1 MAELAFGIAEKVL
14 EKLESSVYQELRLAC
29 GVKSDVERLK
39 GTMSTIKNV
48 LLDAE
53 EKQATDRKLRDW
65 LGQLRDVFYN
75 AEDVLDEIQCE
86 ALRKQVVKTYGSTGE
101 KVRHYFS
108 CSSSLPLRF
117 KLGHKIKGIRER
129 LDQIAA
135 EKDQF
140 NLVERREDG
149 NVMTRLRD
157 MTHSFVDPSAVIGRE
172 KEKKEIIDL
181 LLRSDPSKNVNVIPI
196 VGLVGVG
203 KTALAKMVYND
214 GRVGSHFQLRM
225 WVCVSEDFNLTRLVK
240 EIVKSAGLGFDEDS
254 ITVEMLQTSLREL
267 IKKRKFLLVL
277 DDVWNDELGKWIELR
292 DLLVGGSKGSK
303 ILVTTRS
310 QSVASIMGTVPS
322 YTLKGLS
329 QKDCLSLFVRWAFK
343 EREDKKFPNLL
354 KIGEDIVKKC
364 NGVPFGSEDFRLPP
378 VFEI

>member
-86 ALRKQVVKTYGSTGE
+86 ALRKQVVKTYGSTGK

-108 CSSSLPLRF
+108 CFSSLPLRV

-157 MTHSFVDPSAVIGRE
+157 VTHSFVDLSAVIGRE

-214 GRVGSHFQLRM
+214 GRVTCR
-225 WVCVSEDFNLTRLVK
+225 
-240 EIVKSAGLGFDEDS
+240 
-254 ITVEMLQTSLREL
+254 
-267 IKKRKFLLVL
+267 
-277 DDVWNDELGKWIELR
+277 
-292 DLLVGGSKGSK
+292 
-303 ILVTTRS
+303 
-310 QSVASIMGTVPS
+310 
-322 YTLKGLS
+322 
-329 QKDCLSLFVRWAFK
+329 
-343 EREDKKFPNLL
+343 
-354 KIGEDIVKKC
+354 
-364 NGVPFGSEDFRLPP
+364 
-378 VFEI
+378 